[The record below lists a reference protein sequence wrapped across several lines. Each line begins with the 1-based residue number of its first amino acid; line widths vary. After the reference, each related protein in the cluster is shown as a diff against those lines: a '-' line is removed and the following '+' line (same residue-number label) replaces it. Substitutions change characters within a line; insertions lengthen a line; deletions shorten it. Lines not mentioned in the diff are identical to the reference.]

1 MNGARLLRPLVCIF
15 CGYQQFA
22 PMNVSIRELK
32 NRLSEY
38 LRRVQAGEQVTVTLR
53 GKRIAR
59 LSAVIEQ
66 DETRD
71 PVADASEHLN
81 ALPWVHPP
89 SRVGKP
95 RGARRPIK
103 AQPGEKLTDKL
114 LERE

>member
-1 MNGARLLRPLVCIF
+1 MD
-15 CGYQQFA
+15 
-22 PMNVSIRELK
+22 VSIRELK

-66 DETRD
+66 DDKRD
-71 PVADASEHLN
+71 PVTEAIERLN
-81 ALPWVHPP
+81 TMPWVHPS
-89 SRVGKP
+89 SRTGKP

-103 AQPGEKLTDKL
+103 AQPGEKLTEKL